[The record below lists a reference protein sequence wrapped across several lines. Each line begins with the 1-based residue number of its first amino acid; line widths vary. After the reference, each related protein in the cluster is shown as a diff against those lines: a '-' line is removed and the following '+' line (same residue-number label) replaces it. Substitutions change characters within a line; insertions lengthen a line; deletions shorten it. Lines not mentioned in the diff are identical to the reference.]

1 MSRAKNIAVEVIQF
15 APILTLASTFV
26 VSGEVDLERAATLFV
41 VAAAEAVVITGLL
54 AALRQPLNPILLGA
68 NLWLGV
74 GALAFGLSIEPLAA
88 LVSRIRAGGLF
99 GCALVVGVLLTAFAP
114 RGYVGV
120 ELRDRGTQRRG
131 SVLMLVLTAIALVWS
146 AAFVDNIRLGGGLP
160 FIALN
165 VSRRMLARR
174 LR

>member
-26 VSGEVDLERAATLFV
+26 VSGEVDLERAGTLFV
-41 VAAAEAVVITGLL
+41 VAAAEALVITGVL
-54 AALRQPLNPILLGA
+54 AAFRLALNPILLGT
-68 NLWLGV
+68 NLWLV
-74 GALAFGLSIEPLAA
+74 IGALAFGLSIEPLAA
-88 LVSRIRAGGLF
+88 LVSRTRAVGLF
-99 GCALVVGVLLTAFAP
+99 GCALIVGGLLTAFAP

-120 ELRDRGTQRRG
+120 ELRDRGTVRRG
-131 SVLMLVLTAIALVWS
+131 SLIMLALTAVALVWS
-146 AAFVDNIRLGGGLP
+146 WSFVADIRLGGGLP

-165 VSRRMLARR
+165 VSRRVLARR